1 MMFSQSPD
9 LSQPARGNLSEAR
22 LATFDRRI
30 QPAAINGGKKALEII
45 PVS

>member
-1 MMFSQSPD
+1 V
-9 LSQPARGNLSEAR
+9 ANNAR

-30 QPAAINGGKKALEII
+30 QPVAINGGKEALEII